1 MTSYSKALVS
11 VVALIT
17 CSTHTTP
24 SFPPVGVKSVDMET
38 LVDDFVTFFVAG
50 IDCDPLVRLCDLTF

>member
-1 MTSYSKALVS
+1 MTSLHRYSKAVVG

-24 SFPPVGVKSVDMET
+24 SFPPVGVKSVELET
-38 LVDDFVTFFVAG
+38 LVDDFIAFFVAG
-50 IDCDPLVRLCDLTF
+50 IKSYVIH